1 MLQRSAFLKHEFKNM
16 ISPDIFQKGLDEID
30 IHNKLKDDIDGI
42 NNVKLSIMYLEI
54 KYYLCSKLLNDLDWT
69 SMQNSYRNEN
79 SFCRFFLFKKILPL
93 FEIS

>member
-1 MLQRSAFLKHEFKNM
+1 M

-69 SMQNSYRNEN
+69 SMQNSIEMRTP
-79 SFCRFFLFKKILPL
+79 FVDFFFFKKN
-93 FEIS
+93 FTSFKIS